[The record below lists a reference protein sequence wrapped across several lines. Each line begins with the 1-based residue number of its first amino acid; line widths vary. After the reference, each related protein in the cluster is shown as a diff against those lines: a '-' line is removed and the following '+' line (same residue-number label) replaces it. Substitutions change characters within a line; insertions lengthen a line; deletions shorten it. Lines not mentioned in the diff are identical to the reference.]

1 MQTEIPM
8 FVFLLGGYRLPFTL
22 IELDLERGHAPS
34 GVRPRRH
41 AIPAADRQRQQSPQ
55 PWIESTPTLEDTE
68 TTYYQLVEAFDTN
81 VANLVLQ
88 VTDVSRPDSGNAPQ
102 GKGNRPLRNAIDRQF
117 LAGASWQG
125 QMIKCADMLSNTKD
139 IVAHDLRFA
148 RVYVPE
154 KKLLIDE
161 LTKIRKVSYPIWRA
175 AYDSIVQA
183 EQVVHAAA

>member
-1 MQTEIPM
+1 VT
-8 FVFLLGGYRLPFTL
+8 LLRYGATPDVIAAGYLH
-22 IELDLERGHAPS
+22 D
-34 GVRPRRH
+34 
-41 AIPAADRQRQQSPQ
+41 
-55 PWIESTPTLEDTE
+55 TLEDTKI
-68 TTYYQLVEAFDTN
+68 TYIDLFHVFNKHIAD
-81 VANLVLQ
+81 LVLQ
-88 VTDVSRPDSGNAPQ
+88 VTDVSRTEH
-102 GKGNRPLRNAIDRQF
+102 GNRAVRKAVDRQY

-161 LTKIRKVSYPIWRA
+161 LTKVRKVSYPIWRA

-183 EQVVHAAA
+183 EQVIHAAP

>member
-1 MQTEIPM
+1 M
-8 FVFLLGGYRLPFTL
+8 FQKQSSCIGSM
-22 IELDLERGHAPS
+22 I
-34 GVRPRRH
+34 
-41 AIPAADRQRQQSPQ
+41 AD
-55 PWIESTPTLEDTE
+55 
-68 TTYYQLVEAFDTN
+68 
-81 VANLVLQ
+81 LVLE
-88 VTDVSRPDSGNAPQ
+88 VTDVSRPEH
-102 GKGNRPLRNAIDRQF
+102 GNRAVRKAIDRQY

-154 KKLLIDE
+154 KKLLTDQ
-161 LTKIRKVSYPIWRA
+161 LTKVRYPIWRA